1 VTALWTPAYI
11 AIGSNLDDPFSQVR
25 SAFARLGQ
33 IPVTRV
39 IAQARLY
46 RTRPLGSEPQP
57 DFINSMAGLLT
68 QLSAR
73 ELLSE
78 LKALERAIGRE
89 QPIVRWGPRRI
100 DFDISVFGDQVI
112 AEDDLTVPHAGVPH
126 RNFVLYPLSD
136 IAPTLLIPRLGR
148 VSELLGRVDQAGIE
162 PIT

>member
-1 VTALWTPAYI
+1 MPAVWTPAYV
-11 AIGSNLDDPFSQVR
+11 AIGSNLDDPLLQVR
-25 SAFARLGQ
+25 SAFDRLANLPTTRLIAR
-33 IPVTRV
+33 
-39 IAQARLY
+39 ARIY
-46 RTRPLGSEPQP
+46 RTRPLGAEPQP

-68 QLSAR
+68 QLTPR
-73 ELLSE
+73 ELLVQ
-78 LKALERAIGRE
+78 LKALERSIGRE

-126 RNFVLYPLSD
+126 RNFVLYPLAD

-148 VSELLGRVDQAGIE
+148 VSELLGRVDPSGIE